1 MFQNRAHWIC
11 SAIAVVAAGCGT
23 SHAQLTNCMDPGPR
37 DAFKIF
43 VDEVRVTGGS
53 SGSASVQA
61 RLQSIHTFL
70 SENLKHSS
78 GGSGSVR
85 DCGKR
90 HPNDPSDFSS
100 TEFDELD
107 NLRVVL
113 EVWGVVDGPAK
124 KSGSLGFA
132 LVPAHSIA
140 PPAVYVIPSANLLN
154 SLTQG
159 RQLSAFAP
167 LVFGIS
173 QFQNAKNGDNT
184 KYSSAIPL
192 LCAGT
197 QQLNLVITGQSA
209 LGDAVFLSRQ
219 QELLKKVRGMTDEA
233 IREARKTPNSPYLQW
248 SPTSDGTFVC
258 PR

>member
-1 MFQNRAHWIC
+1 MAHWIC
-11 SAIAVVAAGCGT
+11 GAIVAVAVGSAT

-43 VDEVRVTGGS
+43 VDEVRVTDGS
-53 SGSASVQA
+53 SGSASLQA
-61 RLQSIHTFL
+61 KLQTIHTFL

-78 GGSGSVR
+78 GDIGSVR

-90 HPNDPSDFSS
+90 HPNDPSDFNS
-100 TEFDELD
+100 TELDQLD
-107 NLRVVL
+107 NMRVVL

-140 PPAVYVIPSANLLN
+140 PPAVYVIPSADLLN

-159 RQLSAFAP
+159 KQLSAFAP

-173 QFQNAKNGDNT
+173 QFQNGNYA
-184 KYSSAIPL
+184 SAVPL
-192 LCAGT
+192 LSAGT
-197 QQLNLVITGQSA
+197 QQLSFVITGQSA
-209 LGDAVFLSRQ
+209 LGNAPFLSRL
-219 QELLKKVRGMTDEA
+219 QELQKKIREMTDKS
-233 IREARKTPNSPYLQW
+233 IREAKKAPGSRYGPLTPSG
-248 SPTSDGTFVC
+248 DGTYVC
-258 PR
+258 PQ

>member
-11 SAIAVVAAGCGT
+11 GAIVAVAAGT
-23 SHAQLTNCMDPGPR
+23 ASHAQLINCMDPGPR

-43 VDEVRVTGGS
+43 VDQVRVTDGT
-53 SGSASVQA
+53 SGSASMQA
-61 RLQSIHTFL
+61 RLQTIHTFL
-70 SENLKHSS
+70 TENLKHSS
-78 GGSGSVR
+78 GDIGSVR

-90 HPNDPSDFSS
+90 HPNDPSDFNS
-100 TEFDELD
+100 TELDELD
-107 NLRVVL
+107 NMRVVL
-113 EVWGVVDGPAK
+113 EVWGVVDGPQK

-173 QFQNAKNGDNT
+173 QFQNGD
-184 KYSSAIPL
+184 YAGAVPL

-197 QQLNLVITGQSA
+197 QQLNFVITGQSA
-209 LGDAVFLSRQ
+209 LGNAPFLTRL
-219 QELLKKVRGMTDEA
+219 QELLKKTKEMTDKS
-233 IREARKTPNSPYLQW
+233 IREAKKTPRSRYALLTPSSN
-248 SPTSDGTFVC
+248 GTFIC
-258 PR
+258 PQ